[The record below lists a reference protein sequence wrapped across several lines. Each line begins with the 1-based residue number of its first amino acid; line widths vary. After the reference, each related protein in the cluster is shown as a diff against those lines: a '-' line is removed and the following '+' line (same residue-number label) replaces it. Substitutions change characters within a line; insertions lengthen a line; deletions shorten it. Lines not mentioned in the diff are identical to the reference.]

1 MNRKLLSKAISG
13 IAEKYVIECESYAP
27 EHSGGITRKI
37 LALVLAACLILGL
50 SAAAYATGILPS
62 WITGWVQSIFLEA
75 PTDELRQSRPD
86 YAQWLD
92 EQWETRAALEEMG
105 EKAQPANEEKTPEG
119 LDSGSITLLESCY
132 DGVIFSMA
140 CRFDPPQRPM
150 TFAVSLDDPQF
161 AELKEPRPDCSASG
175 ADWKA
180 YVRGQADFGQI
191 QKRLEA
197 EGHVGFT
204 TYDYFVSD
212 HVLVNGEDPGFS
224 HTEPEDNDGIFYVD
238 PYYTS
243 VFGPEL
249 PESCRNLDHIEVTF
263 TVRCCETHYWLDGDT
278 LRWMNGART
287 DYPVSFTLDNV
298 G

>member
-62 WITGWVQSIFLEA
+62 WITGWVQSIFLEV

-119 LDSGSITLLESCY
+119 LDGGSITLLESCY
-132 DGVIFSMA
+132 DGVKFSMA
-140 CRFDPPQRPM
+140 CRFAPPQRPM
-150 TFAVSLDDPQF
+150 TFAISLDDPQF
-161 AELKEPRPDCSASG
+161 AELKEPQPDCSASVS
-175 ADWKA
+175 DWKA

-191 QKRLEA
+191 QQRLEA

-204 TYDYFVSD
+204 TYDFFVSD

>member
-13 IAEKYVIECESYAP
+13 IAEKYVAECESYTP

-92 EQWETRAALEEMG
+92 EQWETRAALAEMG

-132 DGVIFSMA
+132 DGVKFSMA
-140 CRFDPPQRPM
+140 CRFAPPQRPM

-180 YVRGQADFGQI
+180 YVRGQADLGQI
-191 QKRLEA
+191 QQRLEA
-197 EGHVGFT
+197 EGYVGFT
-204 TYDYFVSD
+204 TYDFFVSD

-243 VFGPEL
+243 VFGSEL

>member
-13 IAEKYVIECESYAP
+13 IAEKYVAECESYTP

-132 DGVIFSMA
+132 DGVKFSMA
-140 CRFDPPQRPM
+140 CRFAPPQRPM

-180 YVRGQADFGQI
+180 YVRGQADLGQI
-191 QKRLEA
+191 QQRLEA
-197 EGHVGFT
+197 EGYVGFT
-204 TYDYFVSD
+204 TYDFFVSD

-243 VFGPEL
+243 VFGSEL

>member
-62 WITGWVQSIFLEA
+62 WIIGWVQSIFLEV

-119 LDSGSITLLESCY
+119 LDGGSITLLESCY
-132 DGVIFSMA
+132 DGVKFSMA
-140 CRFDPPQRPM
+140 CRFAPPQRPM
-150 TFAVSLDDPQF
+150 TFAISLDDPQF
-161 AELKEPRPDCSASG
+161 AELKEPQPDCSASG

-191 QKRLEA
+191 QQRLEA

-204 TYDYFVSD
+204 TYDFFVSD
-212 HVLVNGEDPGFS
+212 HVLVNGEDSGFS

>member
-1 MNRKLLSKAISG
+1 MNRKQLSKAISG
-13 IAEKYVIECESYAP
+13 IAEKYVAECESYTP

-132 DGVIFSMA
+132 DGVKFSMA

-180 YVRGQADFGQI
+180 YVRGQANLGQI
-191 QKRLEA
+191 QQRLEA

-204 TYDYFVSD
+204 TYDFIVSD

-243 VFGPEL
+243 VFGSEL

>member
-13 IAEKYVIECESYAP
+13 IAEKYVAECESYTP

-37 LALVLAACLILGL
+37 LTLVLAACLILGL

-132 DGVIFSMA
+132 DGVKFSMA
-140 CRFDPPQRPM
+140 CRFAPPQRPM
-150 TFAVSLDDPQF
+150 TFAISLDDPQF
-161 AELKEPRPDCSASG
+161 AELKEPQPDCSASG

-191 QKRLEA
+191 QQRLEA

-204 TYDYFVSD
+204 TYDFFVSD

-278 LRWMNGART
+278 LRWMNGARM

>member
-13 IAEKYVIECESYAP
+13 IAEKYVAECESYTP

-37 LALVLAACLILGL
+37 LTLVLAACLILGL

-119 LDSGSITLLESCY
+119 LDGGSITLLESCY
-132 DGVIFSMA
+132 DGVKFSMA
-140 CRFDPPQRPM
+140 CRFAPPQRPM
-150 TFAVSLDDPQF
+150 TFAISLDDPQF
-161 AELKEPRPDCSASG
+161 AELKEPQPDCSASG

-191 QKRLEA
+191 QQRLEA

-204 TYDYFVSD
+204 TYDFFVSD

-278 LRWMNGART
+278 LRWMNGARM

>member
-62 WITGWVQSIFLEA
+62 WITGWVQSIFLEV

-119 LDSGSITLLESCY
+119 LDGGSITLLESCY
-132 DGVIFSMA
+132 DGEKFSMA
-140 CRFDPPQRPM
+140 CRFAPPQRPM
-150 TFAVSLDDPQF
+150 TFAISLDDPQF
-161 AELKEPRPDCSASG
+161 AELKEPQPDCSASG

-191 QKRLEA
+191 QQRLEA

-204 TYDYFVSD
+204 TYDFIVSD

-224 HTEPEDNDGIFYVD
+224 HTEPEVNDGIFYVD

-263 TVRCCETHYWLDGDT
+263 TVRCCETHYWLDGDN

>member
-13 IAEKYVIECESYAP
+13 IAEKYVAECESYTP

-37 LALVLAACLILGL
+37 LTLVLAACLILGL

-62 WITGWVQSIFLEA
+62 WITGWVQSIFLEV

-105 EKAQPANEEKTPEG
+105 EKAQPANEERTPEG

-132 DGVIFSMA
+132 DGVKFSMA
-140 CRFDPPQRPM
+140 CRFAPPQRPM

-161 AELKEPRPDCSASG
+161 AELKEPQPDCSASG

-191 QKRLEA
+191 QQRLEA

-204 TYDYFVSD
+204 TYDFFVSD

>member
-132 DGVIFSMA
+132 DGVKFSMA
-140 CRFDPPQRPM
+140 CRFAPPQRPM
-150 TFAVSLDDPQF
+150 TFAISLDDPQF
-161 AELKEPRPDCSASG
+161 AELKEPQPDCSASG

-191 QKRLEA
+191 QQRLEA

-204 TYDYFVSD
+204 TYDFIVSD

-263 TVRCCETHYWLDGDT
+263 TIRCCETHYWLDGDT

>member
-37 LALVLAACLILGL
+37 LTLVLAACLILGL

-105 EKAQPANEEKTPEG
+105 EKAQQANEERTPEG
-119 LDSGSITLLESCY
+119 LDGGSITLLESCY
-132 DGVIFSMA
+132 DGVKFSMA
-140 CRFDPPQRPM
+140 CRFAPPQRPM
-150 TFAVSLDDPQF
+150 TFAISLDDPQF
-161 AELKEPRPDCSASG
+161 AELKEPQPDCSASG

-180 YVRGQADFGQI
+180 YVRGQVDFGQI
-191 QKRLEA
+191 QQRLEA

-204 TYDYFVSD
+204 TYDFFVSD

>member
-13 IAEKYVIECESYAP
+13 IAEKYVAECESYTP

-132 DGVIFSMA
+132 DGAKFSMA

-161 AELKEPRPDCSASG
+161 AELKEPQPDCSASG

-243 VFGPEL
+243 VFGSEL

>member
-1 MNRKLLSKAISG
+1 MLCCISAG
-13 IAEKYVIECESYAP
+13 
-27 EHSGGITRKI
+27 
-37 LALVLAACLILGL
+37 
-50 SAAAYATGILPS
+50 
-62 WITGWVQSIFLEA
+62 
-75 PTDELRQSRPD
+75 QSRPD

-105 EKAQPANEEKTPEG
+105 EKAQPANEERTPEG
-119 LDSGSITLLESCY
+119 LDGGSITLLESCY
-132 DGVIFSMA
+132 DGVKFSMA
-140 CRFDPPQRPM
+140 CRFAPPQRPM
-150 TFAVSLDDPQF
+150 TFAISLDDPQF
-161 AELKEPRPDCSASG
+161 AELKEPQPDCSASV

-191 QKRLEA
+191 QQRLEA

-224 HTEPEDNDGIFYVD
+224 HTEPEDNDDIFYVD

-249 PESCRNLDHIEVTF
+249 PESCRNLPEITVTLNYC
-263 TVRCCETHYWLDGDT
+263 VQPVLYVLEGDSMSCAT
-278 LRWMNGART
+278 APIQR
-287 DYPVSFTLDNV
+287 YPVNITIQNNTQP
-298 G
+298 

>member
-1 MNRKLLSKAISG
+1 M
-13 IAEKYVIECESYAP
+13 P
-27 EHSGGITRKI
+27 
-37 LALVLAACLILGL
+37 
-50 SAAAYATGILPS
+50 
-62 WITGWVQSIFLEA
+62 
-75 PTDELRQSRPD
+75 RQ
-86 YAQWLD
+86 AWLD

-105 EKAQPANEEKTPEG
+105 EKAQPANEERTPEG
-119 LDSGSITLLESCY
+119 LDGGSITLLESCY
-132 DGVIFSMA
+132 DGEKFSMV
-140 CRFDPPQRPM
+140 CRFAPPQRPM
-150 TFAVSLDDPQF
+150 TFAISLDDPQF
-161 AELKEPRPDCSASG
+161 AELKEPQPDCSASG

-191 QKRLEA
+191 RKRLEA

-263 TVRCCETHYWLDGDT
+263 TIRCCETHYWLDGDT

>member
-13 IAEKYVIECESYAP
+13 IAEKYVAECESYTP

-37 LALVLAACLILGL
+37 LTLVLAACLILGL

-62 WITGWVQSIFLEA
+62 WITGWVQSIFLEV

-119 LDSGSITLLESCY
+119 LDSSSITLLESCY
-132 DGVIFSMA
+132 DGVKFSMA
-140 CRFDPPQRPM
+140 CRFAPPQRPM
-150 TFAVSLDDPQF
+150 TFAISLDDPQF
-161 AELKEPRPDCSASG
+161 AELKEPQPDCSASG

-191 QKRLEA
+191 QQRLEA

-204 TYDYFVSD
+204 TYDFFVSD

>member
-13 IAEKYVIECESYAP
+13 IAEKYVAECESYAP

-50 SAAAYATGILPS
+50 SAAAYAAGILPS
-62 WITGWVQSIFLEA
+62 WITGWVQSIFLEV

-92 EQWETRAALEEMG
+92 EQWETRTALEEMG

-119 LDSGSITLLESCY
+119 LDGGSITLLESCY
-132 DGVIFSMA
+132 DGVKFSMA
-140 CRFDPPQRPM
+140 CRFDPPRRPM

-180 YVRGQADFGQI
+180 CVRGQADFGQI
-191 QKRLEA
+191 QQRLEA

-224 HTEPEDNDGIFYVD
+224 HTDPGDNDGIFYVD

-243 VFGPEL
+243 VSGPEL

-278 LRWMNGART
+278 LRWVNGART

>member
-119 LDSGSITLLESCY
+119 LDGGSITLLESCY
-132 DGVIFSMA
+132 DGVKFSMA
-140 CRFDPPQRPM
+140 CRFAPPQRPM
-150 TFAVSLDDPQF
+150 TFAISLDDPQF
-161 AELKEPRPDCSASG
+161 AELKEPQPDCSASG

-191 QKRLEA
+191 QQRLEA

-204 TYDYFVSD
+204 TYDFFVSD

-263 TVRCCETHYWLDGDT
+263 TVRCCETHYWLDGDN

>member
-13 IAEKYVIECESYAP
+13 IAEKYVAECESYTP

-37 LALVLAACLILGL
+37 LTLVLAACLILGL
-50 SAAAYATGILPS
+50 SAVAYATGILPS
-62 WITGWVQSIFLEA
+62 WITGWVQSIFLEV
-75 PTDELRQSRPD
+75 PTDELRQSQPD

-132 DGVIFSMA
+132 DGVKFSMA

-161 AELKEPRPDCSASG
+161 AELKEPRTDCSASG

>member
-27 EHSGGITRKI
+27 EHSVGITRKI

-62 WITGWVQSIFLEA
+62 WITGWVQSIFLEV

-105 EKAQPANEEKTPEG
+105 EKAQPANEERTPEG
-119 LDSGSITLLESCY
+119 LDGGSITLLESCY
-132 DGVIFSMA
+132 DGVKFSMA
-140 CRFDPPQRPM
+140 CRFAPPQRPM
-150 TFAVSLDDPQF
+150 TFAISLDDPQF
-161 AELKEPRPDCSASG
+161 AELKEPQPDCSASV

-191 QKRLEA
+191 QQRLEA

-204 TYDYFVSD
+204 TYDFFVSD

>member
-13 IAEKYVIECESYAP
+13 IAEKYVAECESYAP

-62 WITGWVQSIFLEA
+62 WITGWVQSIFLEV

-105 EKAQPANEEKTPEG
+105 EKAQPATEERTPEG
-119 LDSGSITLLESCY
+119 LDGGSITLLESCY
-132 DGVIFSMA
+132 DGVKFSMA
-140 CRFDPPQRPM
+140 CRFAPPQRPM

-161 AELKEPRPDCSASG
+161 AELKEPQPDCSASE

-180 YVRGQADFGQI
+180 YVRGQADLGQI

-204 TYDYFVSD
+204 TYDFFVSD

-263 TVRCCETHYWLDGDT
+263 TVRCCETHYWLDGDI